1 MYLRSSRNKLL
12 NVPFWQYKGGGVL
25 VKKKRRR
32 FGKKWGHF
40 TFGRGRF
47 GSGGVLTCIR
57 MK

>member
-1 MYLRSSRNKLL
+1 MYLRSSRKKLL

-25 VKKKRRR
+25 V
-32 FGKKWGHF
+32 KKWGHF

>member
-1 MYLRSSRNKLL
+1 MYLRSSRKKLL

-25 VKKKRRR
+25 VKKN
-32 FGKKWGHF
+32 GGVLVKKWGHF